1 MQRFVKAFK
10 FKSLELFQNFV
21 NFSKDFSRTFWP
33 SILDLCKDLSR
44 ITNSIKVLSFI
55 HFKIFRKPLGFQNCI
70 HIRISK
76 AIRLQNLDIFKDF
89 FHGPL
94 SLQIGSIKDHGIQTT
109 KSIYIGLS
117 PQGHQGFKHRTLQGF
132 FEDVEI
138 CKDFFKDS

>member
-1 MQRFVKAFK
+1 MIRSLELFHDILQNFSRTCGPIFGFFKRSIRIWYFSNSTKPNYPFKFWIHSRIFLKNPWAFKIGSMQRFVKAFK

-76 AIRLQNLDIFKDF
+76 AIRL
-89 FHGPL
+89 
-94 SLQIGSIKDHGIQTT
+94 
-109 KSIYIGLS
+109 
-117 PQGHQGFKHRTLQGF
+117 
-132 FEDVEI
+132 
-138 CKDFFKDS
+138 